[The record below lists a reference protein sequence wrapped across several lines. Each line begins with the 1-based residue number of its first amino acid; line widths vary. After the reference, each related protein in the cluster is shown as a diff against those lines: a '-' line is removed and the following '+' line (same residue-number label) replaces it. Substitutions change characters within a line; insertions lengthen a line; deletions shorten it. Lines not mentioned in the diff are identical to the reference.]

1 VRGPVWGNHAAGGW
15 RQGTRHGSRRLG
27 ALCQVLNRFKP
38 SKSIQTRSNLFE
50 IILKLIHSKR
60 GLPEFKK
67 FKIKYGFDGF
77 AERNNFL
84 YSNFFRLEMGFEL
97 KFGEFKVC
105 FLL

>member
-1 VRGPVWGNHAAGGW
+1 
-15 RQGTRHGSRRLG
+15 
-27 ALCQVLNRFKP
+27 
-38 SKSIQTRSNLFE
+38 
-50 IILKLIHSKR
+50 LIHSKK
-60 GLPEFKK
+60 GLPELKK

-84 YSNFFRLEMGFEL
+84 YMNFFRLEMGFEL